1 MSGSGD
7 LRVRASGSELQGGEN
22 RVRASGS
29 ELEGGENRVS
39 TRTDGSV
46 QQRRALI
53 GRALSLSAAVAPFGV
68 AFGVICTQAG
78 LSPWVALGYSSLVFT
93 GSAQLAAVAVLGDGG
108 TVAAAVISGLL
119 LNLRCLAFGLVM
131 APSFPP
137 SLWRRALA
145 SQLMIDEST
154 AVALSTDERR
164 LRWFGYLVGGIGI
177 FVSWNLS
184 TLAGATL
191 VPSAGTLVTDLG
203 IDATI
208 PAAFLAL
215 LWPRLQAPLERAI
228 AIAGAVI
235 ALALVPLLPA
245 GLPII
250 AAGLSV
256 PLVLLAQRATR

>member
-1 MSGSGD
+1 
-7 LRVRASGSELQGGEN
+7 VT
-22 RVRASGS
+22 
-29 ELEGGENRVS
+29 
-39 TRTDGSV
+39 TRTDDIV
-46 QQRRALI
+46 RKRRALI

-78 LSPWVALGYSSLVFT
+78 LSPWVALGYSSLVFA

-131 APSFPP
+131 APSFPR
-137 SLWRRALA
+137 SLWRRALT

-154 AVALSTDERR
+154 AVALSTDDRS
-164 LRWFGYLVGGIGI
+164 LRWFGYLVGGVGI
-177 FVSWNLS
+177 FLSWNVS

-191 VPSAGTLVTDLG
+191 VPGAGTVVTDLG

-215 LWPRLQAPLERAI
+215 LWPRLEDATQRAI
-228 AIAGAVI
+228 AIIGAII
-235 ALALVPLLPA
+235 ALTLVPLLPA

-250 AAGLSV
+250 AAGASV
-256 PLVLLAQRATR
+256 PLILAAQRVSR

>member
-1 MSGSGD
+1 MS
-7 LRVRASGSELQGGEN
+7 A
-22 RVRASGS
+22 
-29 ELEGGENRVS
+29 
-39 TRTDGSV
+39 RTDDLAVG
-46 QQRRALI
+46 RRALI

-78 LSPWVALGYSSLVFT
+78 LSPLVAVGYSSLVFT
-93 GSAQLAAVAVLGDGG
+93 GSAQLAAVAVLGGGG
-108 TVAAAVISGLL
+108 TVAAAVIAGLL
-119 LNLRCLAFGLVM
+119 LNLRCLAFGLVI
-131 APSFPP
+131 APSFPRP
-137 SLWRRALA
+137 LWRRALA

-154 AVALSTDERR
+154 AVALSTDDRR
-164 LRWFGYLVGGIGI
+164 LRWFGYLAGGIGI

-191 VPSAGTLVTDLG
+191 VPGAGTLVTDLG

-215 LWPRLQAPLERAI
+215 LWPRLEDPVQRAI
-228 AIAGAVI
+228 AVAGAVI
-235 ALALVPLLPA
+235 ALMLVPLLPA

-256 PLVLLAQRATR
+256 PAVLLARRMSPERRDAGGSP